1 MFNQDITP
9 YQNLSILLLVS
20 FVLQSMLMPVLLT
33 GVDGPEGWISVLI
46 AALILFFAIK
56 AVNKAMKTYDED
68 TIISV
73 SDKVFPKFIS
83 KLIGI
88 YYIFMF
94 LTVNSLIM
102 KDFAEQVKLMMM
114 FRTPLSTVIVAI
126 LLTAAYAAKKG
137 IHTIANITNIVL
149 LTSLIPYLLIIIFST
164 YYADYS
170 NIFPVYPPDM
180 EGILKSVPN
189 AALSFFGF
197 SLLLFSNSRVSAKGK
212 NPKINKR
219 YLLISAVLYMVSYL
233 LIIVKFGTKEAA
245 NLVWPF
251 VSIMKFVN
259 IPGFFFESTEIVG
272 LCLQII
278 VIFTS
283 ICILAFFI

>member
-46 AALILFFAIK
+46 AALNLIFAIK

-189 AALSFFGF
+189 AALSFLDFLCFCFQTPGYRPREKTQK
-197 SLLLFSNSRVSAKGK
+197 LIKG
-212 NPKINKR
+212 I
-219 YLLISAVLYMVSYL
+219 
-233 LIIVKFGTKEAA
+233 
-245 NLVWPF
+245 
-251 VSIMKFVN
+251 
-259 IPGFFFESTEIVG
+259 
-272 LCLQII
+272 CL
-278 VIFTS
+278 
-283 ICILAFFI
+283 

>member
-126 LLTAAYAAKKG
+126 LLTAAYAAKKAYTQLP
-137 IHTIANITNIVL
+137 I
-149 LTSLIPYLLIIIFST
+149 
-164 YYADYS
+164 
-170 NIFPVYPPDM
+170 
-180 EGILKSVPN
+180 
-189 AALSFFGF
+189 
-197 SLLLFSNSRVSAKGK
+197 
-212 NPKINKR
+212 
-219 YLLISAVLYMVSYL
+219 
-233 LIIVKFGTKEAA
+233 
-245 NLVWPF
+245 
-251 VSIMKFVN
+251 
-259 IPGFFFESTEIVG
+259 
-272 LCLQII
+272 LQI
-278 VIFTS
+278 
-283 ICILAFFI
+283 

>member
-1 MFNQDITP
+1 
-9 YQNLSILLLVS
+9 
-20 FVLQSMLMPVLLT
+20 MLMPVLLT

-126 LLTAAYAAKKG
+126 LLTAAYAAKKR
-137 IHTIANITNIVL
+137 HTHNCQYYKYSSSNILDSIFADNYFFNL
-149 LTSLIPYLLIIIFST
+149 LCGLFEYFPRIPARYGRNFEVRTQCCLKFFWIFS
-164 YYADYS
+164 A
-170 NIFPVYPPDM
+170 FVFKLQ
-180 EGILKSVPN
+180 GI
-189 AALSFFGF
+189 GQ
-197 SLLLFSNSRVSAKGK
+197 GK
-212 NPKINKR
+212 KPKN
-219 YLLISAVLYMVSYL
+219 
-233 LIIVKFGTKEAA
+233 
-245 NLVWPF
+245 
-251 VSIMKFVN
+251 
-259 IPGFFFESTEIVG
+259 
-272 LCLQII
+272 
-278 VIFTS
+278 
-283 ICILAFFI
+283 